1 MSRPRFF
8 VSQTCGPGR
17 EVELDAPD
25 ARHARL
31 VLRMKAGDEVTL
43 MRDGVA
49 WNATLSHVGADRVR
63 ATCAGVAAG
72 ERGELPL
79 DVSLLQAV
87 TKGAKFDFVV
97 EKAVELGVRRIVPV
111 ECERSNARAGQQ
123 KIERWRRIA
132 RAAAEQSRR
141 VNLPTVEA
149 ARDWATAVLEAAGKL
164 IVAVENAPAG
174 SLAPIVRA
182 LKARDVLTIAVGPE
196 GSFTEGELDIARAA
210 GATLVSLGPTI
221 LRTETAAMA
230 LLAALASHFW

>member
-17 EVELDAPD
+17 EIELDALD
-25 ARHARL
+25 ARHATL
-31 VLRMKAGDEVTL
+31 VLRMKAGGEVTL
-43 MRDGVA
+43 VRDGVA
-49 WNATLSHVGADRVR
+49 WNATLSHVGADGVR

-79 DVSLLQAV
+79 DVSLLQGV

-111 ECERSNARAGQQ
+111 ECERSSARAGQQ
-123 KIERWRRIA
+123 KIDRWRRIA

-149 ARDWATAVLEAAGKL
+149 TRDWASAVREAAGKL
-164 IVAVENAPAG
+164 IVAVESAPPG

-196 GSFTEGELDIARAA
+196 GSFTESELETARAA

-230 LLAALASHFW
+230 LLAAIASHFW